1 MAPMNIIPNKNLFI
15 VTSALRPTIGIF
27 DYAKRLE
34 QTIETVQSI
43 RSKVPDSL
51 VVITDASVEEVPEQD
66 VQRLSKWCNGFV
78 SWTQDEQIQYFSRH
92 GQKSLAESFLMM
104 KTLVMLKRNP
114 SVSKMLNSVKRIF
127 KISGRYRLNEKFDI
141 NDYSA
146 DNLYGKYIFKKRMPS
161 WCGRDSLIVTRLW
174 SMCPSL
180 LDDYIATLPNII
192 NTIANE
198 GIDTEHAHFECLNK
212 EHLVEFDYVYVEGQV
227 AQTGE
232 WHYD

>member
-1 MAPMNIIPNKNLFI
+1 MSIIPNKNLFI

-34 QTIETVQSI
+34 QTIETLQSI
-43 RSKVPDSL
+43 RAKDPNSL
-51 VVITDASVEEVPEQD
+51 VIVTDASVENVPEHDLQ
-66 VQRLSKWCNGFV
+66 QLSKWCNGIIV
-78 SWTQDEQIQYFSRH
+78 WNQDEQIQYFSRYGH
-92 GQKSLAESFLMM
+92 KSLAESFLMT

-127 KISGRYRLNEKFDI
+127 KISGRYRLNDKFDI
-141 NDYSA
+141 SDY
-146 DNLYGKYIFKKRMPS
+146 DDDKLYGKYIFKKRMPS
-161 WCGRDSLIVTRLW
+161 WCGRDSLLVTRLW

-180 LDDYIATLPNII
+180 LDDYTATLPNII
-192 NTIANE
+192 NLISTDS
-198 GIDTEHAHFECLNK
+198 IDTEHAHFECLNK
-212 EHLVEFDYVYVEGQV
+212 EYLVEFDYVYVEGQV

>member
-1 MAPMNIIPNKNLFI
+1 MNIIPDKKLFI

-27 DYAKRLE
+27 DKQTRLN
-34 QTIETVQSI
+34 QTIETVKSI
-43 RSKVPDSL
+43 RAKVPDSIII
-51 VVITDASVEEVPEQD
+51 ITDASVEEVPQSDIEQI
-66 VQRLSKWCNGFV
+66 SPWMNGVV
-78 SWTQDEQIQYFSRH
+78 SWTQDNEIRYFSQQGH
-92 GQKSLAESFLMM
+92 KSIAESLLMM
-104 KTLVMLKRNP
+104 KTLIMLKRNP
-114 SVSKMLNSVKRIF
+114 GVSKMLNSVKRIF

-141 NDYSA
+141 TDY
-146 DNLYGKYIFKKRMPS
+146 DHDRLYGKYIFKKRMPS
-161 WCGRDSLIVTRLW
+161 WCGRESLLVTRLW

-180 LDDYIATLPNII
+180 LDEYVATLPNII
-192 NTIANE
+192 NTIGSQ